1 MVLLLALALPL
12 EVIAQD
18 TLDEVQFLVERYE
31 VIGDNPIGERANSI
45 VNQFT
50 GEQYGLEGLSA
61 ARDALERAI
70 IDAGFN
76 FHRVS
81 LPPQNLFEGTVQLKV
96 SRFAIG
102 RILIQGND
110 FFDEENILHSVP
122 ELRQGETPNT
132 RELSRSLKLANT
144 HASKSTILRFTE
156 GEEGDSIDAVLQV
169 KDRNPQVIF
178 ITLDNTGPE
187 DGDVWRSTL
196 GYQNGNL
203 FNLDHAI
210 TATLSTAPE
219 DTGST
224 SQIGINYHVP
234 LYGHGASLDILFS
247 DSDSAGETGGDG
259 DTVDGFSVDSGQALE
274 ITGQGTV
281 FGLIYNRPLLTDGD
295 FNHSWSAG
303 FQHKHFDNKSE
314 FGSAQLTGA
323 DVISL
328 PLELGYQFSRQ
339 QPGSSFSGTATLVQ
353 EIGDDDE
360 EYDQDRPESES
371 GWTALRYNLSFDQLF
386 SKEYL
391 FHVGFSGQQTS
402 ELLISGEQF
411 GVGGV
416 GTLRG
421 FEERSVTGD
430 SGYQMTFEVWFPA
443 VTAYNLRFSVFY
455 DLAHTEFNDGS
466 ADNFNNDNGTIGAD
480 GKADNQGIEF
490 DLSSYGFGAF
500 WSWKENLSVSM
511 NYGIIGE
518 GGGLDDTINE
528 DGDDKLHL
536 GLVYRF

>member
-1 MVLLLALALPL
+1 MDKGILLVLFLALALPL
-12 EVIAQD
+12 ESIAQE
-18 TLDEVQFLVERYE
+18 TLDDVRFSVERFE
-31 VIGDNPIGERANSI
+31 VIGDNPIGERANSV
-45 VNQFT
+45 VNEFT

-102 RILIQGND
+102 RILIQGNE
-110 FFDEENILHSVP
+110 FFDDENILNSIP
-122 ELRQGETPNT
+122 GLRQGETPNT
-132 RELSRSLKLANT
+132 RELSRSLKLANK

-156 GEEGDSIDAVLQV
+156 GEDADSIDAVLQV
-169 KDRNPQVIF
+169 KDRNPQVF
-178 ITLDNTGPE
+178 FVTLDNTGPE
-187 DGDVWRSTL
+187 DGDIWRSTL

-219 DTGST
+219 DTSST
-224 SQIGINYHVP
+224 TQIGINYYIP

-247 DSDSAGETGGDG
+247 DSDSAGETGGED
-259 DTVDGFSVDSGQALE
+259 DSVGGIAVGGGQALE

-281 FGLIYNRPLLTDGD
+281 LGLVYNRPILTDGD
-295 FNHSWSAG
+295 FNHSWSVG
-303 FQHKHFDNKSE
+303 LQHKNFNNESR
-314 FGSAQLTGA
+314 FGGARLSGA
-323 DVISL
+323 DVLSI

-339 QPGSSFSGTATLVQ
+339 QPGSSFSGTVTLVQ
-353 EIGDDDE
+353 EIGDDDS
-360 EYDQDRPESES
+360 EYEQDRHDSES

-386 SKEYL
+386 AKEYL
-391 FHVGFSGQQTS
+391 FHIGFSGQQTS

-430 SGYQMTFEVWFPA
+430 SGYQMTFEVWFPSL
-443 VTAYNLRFSVFY
+443 TAYNIRYSVFY
-455 DLAHTEFNDGS
+455 DLASVEFNKGDSPGNDGV
-466 ADNFNNDNGTIGAD
+466 D
-480 GKADNQGIEF
+480 F

-511 NYGIIGE
+511 NYGIINE